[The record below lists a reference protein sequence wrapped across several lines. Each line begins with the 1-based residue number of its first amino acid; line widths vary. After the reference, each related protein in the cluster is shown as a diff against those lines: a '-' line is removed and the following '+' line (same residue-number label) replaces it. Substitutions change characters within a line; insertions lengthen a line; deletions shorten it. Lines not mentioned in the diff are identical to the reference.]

1 MIDECIQFIEKEL
14 KYKMYRS
21 RVTDRLNDA
30 AICLEK
36 YYTRDEITKYHILV
50 YYYFACDKP
59 KSTKSLY
66 YKHLKMLQP
75 LVYYIMFVL
84 PYIKPQFFDYIENRV
99 GKKRILSINYT
110 QEDIETFKNCIPQF
124 RQYNKTISYDNIIH
138 AASVNNEELYNHLIT
153 KDYVKDFLNTIEES
167 SNTIEESSNK
177 IEESPIVFT
186 QKTPLDDIS
195 TYIEQQ
201 QTQIKMLSD
210 VQQYVQQLEKKNE
223 QLRNDN
229 QKYFLLVNK
238 LNNEK
243 KQHLTHIENL
253 KTNETN
259 MITANTK
266 LKETIKEQKKNIIN
280 YHDQVEDLE
289 IRLSEKERIITNVKE
304 NMKNLVE
311 LLPKN

>member
-1 MIDECIQFIEKEL
+1 MDIIGECVQFIEEEL
-14 KYKMYRS
+14 GYKAYRHD
-21 RVTDRLNDA
+21 VNARLTRTFVG
-30 AICLEK
+30 LEK
-36 YYTRDEITKYHILV
+36 YYTRDEITKYHVLV

-66 YKHLKMLQP
+66 YKHLKMLRP
-75 LVYYIMFVL
+75 FVYYIMFVSPCINPKL
-84 PYIKPQFFDYIENRV
+84 FDYIEDRV
-99 GKKRILSINYT
+99 GKDHILSINYT
-110 QEDIETFKNCIPQF
+110 QEDIEIFKNCIDDD
-124 RQYNKTISYDNIIH
+124 KISYNNIIQ

-153 KDYVKDFLNTIEES
+153 KDYVKDFIN
-167 SNTIEESSNK
+167 NA
-177 IEESPIVFT
+177 EESPIVFT

-210 VQQYVQQLEKKNE
+210 VQQYAKQLETKNE

-229 QKYFLLVNK
+229 QKYFVLFNK

-243 KQHLTHIENL
+243 KQHLEHINKL
-253 KTNETN
+253 KTTKTT
-259 MITANTK
+259 MTATNTK
-266 LKETIKEQKKNIIN
+266 LKETIKEQKDIIID
-280 YHDQVEDLE
+280 YHDQVENLE